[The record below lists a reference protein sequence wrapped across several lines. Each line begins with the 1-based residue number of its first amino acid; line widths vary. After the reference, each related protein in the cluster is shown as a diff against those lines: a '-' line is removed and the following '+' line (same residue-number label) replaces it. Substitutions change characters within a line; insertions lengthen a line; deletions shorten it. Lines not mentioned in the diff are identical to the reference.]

1 MAYGR
6 KRPTRPARK
15 GGKGVSRLL
24 KKPATA
30 VTTLAKAVKSIQLKM
45 KQKTIYLQYGQGFD
59 TNLSSP
65 VDIFKLSNY
74 SNWQPIFGA
83 AANDATANKMIH
95 KSFGLDMFLN
105 SSNETDSIQFTIF
118 LVSLKD
124 DMRGGGFNNTSGA
137 LSLSNGIDYYQLQG
151 LTLLNKSQFNI
162 HAIKRCVL
170 GNNGVGLGS
179 STAQTQYG
187 TDRRFYM
194 KQRCNKTIVG
204 TPNVGDWKSMDCSQD
219 PSDNYYLLIFND
231 NGILDAE
238 NPRVR
243 INVVHSIEQLA

>member
-6 KRPTRPARK
+6 KGAKRYPTK
-15 GGKGVSRLL
+15 GKRVSGLL
-24 KKPATA
+24 KAKPTA
-30 VTTLAKAVKSIQLKM
+30 ITTLAKAVKSIQSKM
-45 KQKTIYLQYGQGFD
+45 KRKSVFLQFGQQFD
-59 TNLSSP
+59 KELSSD
-65 VDIFKLSNY
+65 VDVFKLSNY
-74 SNWQPIFGA
+74 TSWVNIFGSS
-83 AANDATANKMIH
+83 ANDSEANKMIH
-95 KSFGLDMFLN
+95 KSFGLDMYLN
-105 SSNETDSIQFTIF
+105 SHSEPNSIQFTIF

-124 DMRGGGFNNTSGA
+124 QIRGAAFNNSNGN
-137 LSLSNGIDYYQLQG
+137 LSLTNNTDYYAKDG
-151 LTLLNKSQFNI
+151 LVLLNKKAFNI

-187 TDRRFYM
+187 TDRRYYM
-194 KQRCNKTIVG
+194 KMTCNKS
-204 TPNVGDWKSMDCSQD
+204 VGDSPQGDWRNMDCSPD

-243 INVVHSIEQLA
+243 INVVHTVEQLA